1 MKESNIEAKETIEM
15 SLRLLGGMEVNE
27 KMDTHETE
35 EEREKK
41 RKLDEGKEGK
51 MTKPNEDMAHLKS
64 DIMEAL
70 RKSDEKMDSY
80 SRKTDEKNGMLL
92 QKD

>member
-1 MKESNIEAKETIEM
+1 M

-27 KMDTHETE
+27 QMDTYETKE
-35 EEREKK
+35 DREKK

-51 MTKPNEDMAHLKS
+51 MTKPSDDMAHLRK

-70 RKSDEKMDSY
+70 KKI
-80 SRKTDEKNGMLL
+80 
-92 QKD
+92 